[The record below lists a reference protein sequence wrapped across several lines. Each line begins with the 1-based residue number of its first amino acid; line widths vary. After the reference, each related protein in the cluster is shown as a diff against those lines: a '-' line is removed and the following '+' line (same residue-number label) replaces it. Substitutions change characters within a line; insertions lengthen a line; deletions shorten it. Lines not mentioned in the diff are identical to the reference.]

1 MNSLKIFFKN
11 NYFNTII
18 VLILSLITGFFSFI
32 LSEKLKIFF
41 NTGIMNNDVQ
51 TIQNNIF
58 IIFFLFIFMFIL
70 NISSSRVSS
79 FYTSIIF
86 MVSRLIEMIIY
97 LYIIFKIS
105 FYAGLF
111 SLIAIPLT
119 LLFTIGIKK
128 KMADYQMKMLEKSRE
143 LSSSTIESLDSIK
156 NIKVKNAYDYFL
168 NKIEKKNINLTN
180 AVVKSAIAE
189 NYWQYMNGLIN
200 SIVPILVIY
209 LIMKFTNII
218 NISTG
223 NIIILYSFI
232 PLFLSSFK
240 GFYSLI
246 MQFFSSKPFLKSIKE
261 YDILKRETSGNTK
274 LNTFEE
280 LTVKDLKI
288 NINSERD
295 LKIPDMKIKKGEKIF
310 ISGESGIGKSSF
322 FNVLLKLNSNYDGS
336 IKINGIELKDIS
348 NESIRKLFGIS
359 FQNAAV
365 FSDTIENNILLGKSN
380 KKLENLIKI
389 SQLEDVLKRNNSKK
403 INNNILSGGEKSRIN
418 IAQNLANE
426 PEIIMIDESLT
437 SVDEKME
444 YSIFENIVNNF
455 KDKTILCI
463 SHRNSSKD
471 MFDKEIKI
479 F

>member
-58 IIFFLFIFMFIL
+58 IIFFLFIFMFIFNISSSVLENLIMWRGSKNLNIYSLNNIFKTDYDYFLNKPAPSIWTNL
-70 NISSSRVSS
+70 NISSSKVSS

-168 NKIEKKNINLTN
+168 NKIEK
-180 AVVKSAIAE
+180 
-189 NYWQYMNGLIN
+189 
-200 SIVPILVIY
+200 
-209 LIMKFTNII
+209 
-218 NISTG
+218 
-223 NIIILYSFI
+223 
-232 PLFLSSFK
+232 
-240 GFYSLI
+240 
-246 MQFFSSKPFLKSIKE
+246 
-261 YDILKRETSGNTK
+261 
-274 LNTFEE
+274 
-280 LTVKDLKI
+280 
-288 NINSERD
+288 
-295 LKIPDMKIKKGEKIF
+295 
-310 ISGESGIGKSSF
+310 
-322 FNVLLKLNSNYDGS
+322 
-336 IKINGIELKDIS
+336 
-348 NESIRKLFGIS
+348 
-359 FQNAAV
+359 
-365 FSDTIENNILLGKSN
+365 
-380 KKLENLIKI
+380 
-389 SQLEDVLKRNNSKK
+389 
-403 INNNILSGGEKSRIN
+403 RI
-418 IAQNLANE
+418 
-426 PEIIMIDESLT
+426 
-437 SVDEKME
+437 
-444 YSIFENIVNNF
+444 
-455 KDKTILCI
+455 
-463 SHRNSSKD
+463 
-471 MFDKEIKI
+471 
-479 F
+479 